1 MTDALTVLAFALPAA
16 LAGGWALG
24 VRAERRRSAELA
36 TTSEQRPERDAG
48 GAALKGERL
57 RAQALEV
64 AAEPVLIVGSDGKL
78 RDCNAAALILLAR
91 HRAEVV
97 NLEAAALRTLVEPD
111 GSSLEWRE
119 LIARR
124 APWSGDTHIRMPDGS
139 RTVAMTRVVPVFGDG
154 GDVLAMVEVYRA
166 EPSSA
171 DRSADRFLQA
181 LDGDQASHEGD
192 DPLDSAR
199 RELSLLAMAF
209 ADMEKVLRQYEL
221 LLPAMRAEDP
231 LSEAIAGL
239 AAETSEV
246 ATSADVPRLLDEIP
260 RALERL
266 RARVYALGAS
276 AEGAH
281 RVGAAHEG

>member
-1 MTDALTVLAFALPAA
+1 MTDALTYLALALPAA

-24 VRAERRRSAELA
+24 ARAERRRSAASA
-36 TTSEQRPERDAG
+36 TTSVQQPERE
-48 GAALKGERL
+48 AAILATKGERL

-64 AAEPVLIVGSDGKL
+64 AAEPVLIVGGDGKL

-97 NLEAAALRTLVEPD
+97 NLEAAALRALVEPN
-111 GSSLEWRE
+111 GASLEWRE
-119 LIARR
+119 LVARR
-124 APWSGDTHIRMPDGS
+124 APWSGDAHVRMPDGS
-139 RTVAMTRVVPVFGDG
+139 RTVATARVVPVFGDAG
-154 GDVLAMVEVYRA
+154 EVIAMVEVYRG
-166 EPSSA
+166 EPTSA
-171 DRSADRFLQA
+171 DRTADRFLQA
-181 LDGDQASHEGD
+181 LDADRATDEGD
-192 DPLDSAR
+192 EPLDAAR
-199 RELSLLAMAF
+199 RELSLLALAF

-246 ATSADVPRLLDEIP
+246 ATSADVPRLLDEVP

-266 RARVYALGAS
+266 RARVHALSLSGD
-276 AEGAH
+276 GAH
-281 RVGAAHEG
+281 RVGASSED